1 MSGFEFEFCFTE
13 MKEVKRKKLT
23 VETEK
28 KVMREYEEDMKSG
41 KRVKMDEAED
51 TLGRFEY
58 EIESTKRSYLHNL
71 LNLLKLK
78 TS

>member
-1 MSGFEFEFCFTE
+1 
-13 MKEVKRKKLT
+13 
-23 VETEK
+23 
-28 KVMREYEEDMKSG
+28 MREYVEDMKSG
-41 KRVKMDEAED
+41 KRDKMDEAED

-58 EIESTKRSYLHNL
+58 EIESTKRSDLHNL